1 MSEPRE
7 VRGRKPAQTAMALE
21 PFSVSPRE
29 ACRLLSIGTTRL
41 YELLADGELQS
52 YVEGNRARRILLQSI
67 RAYIDRRVA
76 HAAAQ
81 STLKPKDG
89 AEISANA
96 ASGGKRRRIGASR
109 LADAQVR

>member
-1 MSEPRE
+1 MTEARAE
-7 VRGRKPAQTAMALE
+7 ITGRKPAQTATALE

-67 RAYIDRRVA
+67 RAYIDRRL
-76 HAAAQ
+76 AQ
-81 STLKPKDG
+81 DMGL
-89 AEISANA
+89 
-96 ASGGKRRRIGASR
+96 GGKRDHPHRAKEAPAKRKHHTRAP
-109 LADAQVR
+109 